1 MSFILIAEQVLNG
14 LQFGIML
21 FLMAAGLTLI
31 FGVMGLI
38 NLAHG
43 SLYMV
48 GAFAAAA
55 VAGATGSCLRSPLR
69 WLLRRPQGL

>member
-1 MSFILIAEQVLNG
+1 MSTILVIEQILNG
-14 LQFGIML
+14 VQLGVML

-48 GAFAAAA
+48 GAFAAAGIYS
-55 VAGATGSCLRSPLR
+55 VSKPLR
-69 WLLRRPQGL
+69 DPDRKPVRCS